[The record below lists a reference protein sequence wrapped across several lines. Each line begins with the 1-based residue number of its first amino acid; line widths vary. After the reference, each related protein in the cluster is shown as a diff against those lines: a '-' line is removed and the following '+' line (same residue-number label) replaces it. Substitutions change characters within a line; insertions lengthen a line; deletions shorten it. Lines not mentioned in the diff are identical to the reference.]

1 MKTIL
6 ALLATALAFS
16 NVQAYTPLGDQAD
29 GAYSVTFDASGQAV
43 TKRHED
49 NALSRPLLSAKFRRS
64 EVSSVERR
72 DFPSQQ
78 PVCTGRDIPNHYDY
92 SVVQNC
98 LGTWLNKNTDVLEGA
113 TSTVYYCRSG
123 DTLLAICNYPY
134 NLYGSSAELEVF
146 NSVMDRTC
154 GAWRSG
160 YVWIPDWNKSVSY
173 HMFFCIVLLLSF
185 GSVY

>member
-16 NVQAYTPLGDQAD
+16 NVQAYTPSGDQAD
-29 GAYSVTFDASGQAV
+29 GAYSVTFDASGQAI

-78 PVCTGRDIPNHYDY
+78 PVCTGRDIPSHYDY

-98 LGTWLNKNTDVLEGA
+98 LGTWLNKHTDVYEGLG
-113 TSTVYYCRSG
+113 SIVYYCRSG
-123 DTLLAICNYPY
+123 DTLLAICNYPADV
-134 NLYGSSAELEVF
+134 YGSSAELEVF
-146 NSVMDRTC
+146 NSVVDRTC

-173 HMFFCIVLLLSF
+173 HMSFCVFFEVL
-185 GSVY
+185 GR